1 MRVPHRASVLASWLS
16 ISIAAVALMPAI
28 ACALDL
34 GESDGSPGSQLE
46 QITVT
51 AQKRNERL
59 QDVPLSVTSINPE
72 TLLQQNTLSARDYL
86 IRAPGVSLDEV
97 GSGQTQLNIR
107 GIATGYGTN
116 PLIGIAID
124 DVPFGSSVYSSLGC
138 CILPELDPLLLDRI
152 EVLRGPQGTLYG
164 ANALGGLVKFVTAA
178 PSLTR
183 STGQAELDAST
194 VAHGSRG
201 YGVRAA
207 YSTPLIANQ
216 LAAQLGVFDRQDPG
230 YIRDVLQN
238 RANVNEAH
246 VSGGR
251 LAMSARLTDLMNVR
265 LTALYQQR
273 RTAGSNMV
281 DVALSGTPLYG
292 PYEHQRMPGTDGL
305 ETHLQFYSL
314 DLTADLGPVRLTSLT
329 GYQRLFFSNPTDL
342 TPAFA
347 GLLPLFYPG
356 LSDPGLSFENTI
368 HTDRWTQELRVAS
381 REQTR
386 LQYVAGLFYSGEK
399 NDVDE
404 LLAPATYNSGEP
416 LRQLPLFYGAGIR
429 QDYDQY
435 AVFANVTLKVAD
447 RFDIAAGGRY
457 SHNEQNIFQTRA
469 GLIAGTPTESASDR
483 GNPTTYSFTARYR
496 FSMDQMAYARV
507 ASGYRTGGPNFHYP
521 PGHQSFQPDTAV
533 NYELGL
539 KSHWVEQRLTFN
551 PAVYYIKWR
560 KVQAL
565 QTTSSGLAYYTN
577 GGSASSKGIE
587 MTLDYQPLPGL
598 HFAASVAYDDAKLDE
613 DAPPN
618 TFFGLSGDRLPFTA
632 DWTANLSTDYH
643 WPLTPRASVFAGAT
657 ATYTG
662 ARLIDFSPVAE
673 VPRLPL
679 PAFTSVDLRFG
690 IGLERLRAILFV
702 RNVGDSRGYVG
713 GQDFTAGT
721 TNSPS
726 GPWTAALIAPRTVGV
741 SFAMDL

>member
-1 MRVPHRASVLASWLS
+1 MLLPMSMATVALLP
-16 ISIAAVALMPAI
+16 AVAP
-28 ACALDL
+28 ALDL
-34 GESDGSPGSQLE
+34 SGSDVTPRSQLE

-59 QDVPLSVTSINPE
+59 QDVPLSVSSINPE
-72 TLLQQNTLSARDYL
+72 TLLQQNTLTARDYL

-116 PLIGIAID
+116 PLVGITID

-164 ANALGGLVKFVTAA
+164 ANALGGLVKFVTET
-178 PSLTR
+178 PSLIR
-183 STGQAELDAST
+183 STGHAELDAST
-194 VAHGSRG
+194 VAHGNEG

-207 YSTPLIANQ
+207 YGTPLIANQ
-216 LAAQLGVFDRQDPG
+216 LALQLSAFDRQDPG
-230 YIRDVLQN
+230 YIHDVLQN
-238 RANVNEAH
+238 RSNVNEAH

-251 LAMSARLTDLMNVR
+251 LALSARMTDLLSVR

-273 RTAGSNMV
+273 RTGGSNLV
-281 DVALSGTPLYG
+281 DVTLSGTPLYG

-305 ETHLQFYSL
+305 DTHLQFYSL

-342 TPAFA
+342 TPGFA
-347 GLLPLFYPG
+347 ALLSDFYPG
-356 LSDPGLSFENTI
+356 VSDPGLGFENTI

-381 REQTR
+381 REETR
-386 LQYVAGLFYSGEK
+386 LQYVAGFFYSGEK
-399 NDVDE
+399 NEVDE
-404 LLAPATYNSGEP
+404 LLAPATYSSGEP
-416 LRQLPLFYGAGIR
+416 QRALPLFYDAGIR

-435 AVFANVTLKVAD
+435 ALFANVTLTLTN
-447 RFDIAAGGRY
+447 RFDVAAGGRY
-457 SHNEQNIFQTRA
+457 SHNEQNIFQRRS

-483 GNPTTYSFTARYR
+483 EHPMTYSFTARYR
-496 FSMDQMAYARV
+496 FSVDQMVYGRV

-521 PGHQSFQPDTAV
+521 AGHQSFEPDKTV
-533 NYELGL
+533 NYEIGL
-539 KSHWVEQRLTFN
+539 KSQWLERQLTFN
-551 PAVYYIKWR
+551 PAVYYIKWS

-577 GGSASSKGIE
+577 GGSASSKGME
-587 MTLDYQPLPGL
+587 LTLDYQPVNGL
-598 HFAASVAYDDAKLDE
+598 YIAATVAYDDAKLDE
-613 DAPPN
+613 NAPPD

-632 DWTANLSTDYH
+632 DWMANLSTDYN
-643 WPLTPRASVFAGAT
+643 WPLTARAAVFAGAT

-662 ARLIDFSPVAE
+662 ARLIDFSPVAA

-679 PAFTSVDLRFG
+679 PAFTSVDLRVG
-690 IGLERLRAILFV
+690 ISLERLRAILFV
-702 RNVGDSRGYVG
+702 RNVGDRRGYVG
-713 GQDFTAGT
+713 GMDFTAGT
-721 TNSPS
+721 TNSPN
-726 GPWTAALIAPRTVGV
+726 GPWSAALITPRTVGI
-741 SFAMDL
+741 SFETDL